1 MDFKKIKSRLSY
13 NPLVRAKKKG
23 VALIMAITI
32 LLFMVYI
39 AKEVSRDSLIEFAV
53 NSQELNRLKAYYA
66 ARNGMQMALLRVKIF
81 QQTSR
86 LPLPPGLA
94 GELDQI
100 WKFPFAWPIP
110 VGKEV
115 NSIARDSVA
124 KLTSESFMDATY
136 SHTIDDEGS
145 KIDVNDL
152 ISPSKTLQDVTKKQL
167 MTIFERKL
175 EFDEEFRK
183 EYQSYRFE
191 DLVNRMIDFMSD
203 KNASA
208 SGGSKKQYFAALG
221 EQYPPNRGFRT
232 LDEIRLVPGMTEE
245 FFKILESQVTIYG
258 MKAIN
263 PNTAPEEVIKSLDKG
278 MTDEAVKEAMARRND
293 PDLGGPFK
301 GADSAACSKDFKDF
315 VNSRGARLDESF
327 DKIPMICDKVVN
339 FRIKSTGIFG
349 SGAHAAVKEITTVV
363 IDLSRAANLVKAMVD
378 KEKSAA
384 NPQGTP
390 GGTPGTGAPGTT
402 GPSSGA
408 PKQDPLPKGP
418 PRVVYW
424 SEN

>member
-1 MDFKKIKSRLSY
+1 M
-13 NPLVRAKKKG
+13 
-23 VALIMAITI
+23 MAMTI

-66 ARNGMQMALLRVKIF
+66 ARNGMQLALLRVKIF

-86 LPLPPGLA
+86 LALPPGMA

-110 VGKEV
+110 VPKEV
-115 NSIARDSVA
+115 NSVAKDSVA
-124 KLTSESFMDATY
+124 KLTAESFMDATY
-136 SHTIDDEGS
+136 THTIDDEGS

-167 MTIFERKL
+167 LTIFERKL

-183 EYQSYRFE
+183 EYQSFRFE
-191 DLVNRMIDFMSD
+191 DLVNRMIDWMSD
-203 KNASA
+203 KNTSA
-208 SGGSKKQYFAALG
+208 GGGSKKQYFSALG

-232 LDEIRLVPGMTEE
+232 LDEMRLVPGMTEE

-263 PNTAPEEVIKSLDKG
+263 PNTAPEEVLKSLDKG
-278 MTDEAVKEAMARRND
+278 MTDEAVKEALARRND
-293 PDLGGPFK
+293 PDLGGQFK
-301 GADSAACSKDFKDF
+301 GTDAAACSKDFKDF
-315 VNSRGARLDESF
+315 VLSRGARLDPSF
-327 DKIPMICDKVVN
+327 DQIPMVCDKVVN
-339 FRIKSTGIFG
+339 FKIKSTGIFG
-349 SGAHAAVKEITTVV
+349 NGSHAVVKEITTVV
-363 IDLSRAANLVKAMVD
+363 IDLSRAANLVKSMVD
-378 KEKSAA
+378 KEKAA
-384 NPQGTP
+384 GQAQQ
-390 GGTPGTGAPGTT
+390 GTGAGGTGAAGAGGTT
-402 GPSSGA
+402 GQTSGA